1 MGLFYKF
8 TCSFYRMWSK
18 SKEML
23 ILNDSFFFFYN
34 VRAYFKNPDLQMH
47 PKALTPWIHALQVSS
62 FKFCISVKCVLSYS
76 LYSISEHHKRSA
88 IDAGQIRTTV
98 CSSDLKVSTSA
109 GDTAVLW
116 FQPGR
121 TNVWAQEGSHRLGG
135 AKSSHTHRICKDF
148 NNEPLSPNHG
158 DRSGVNKGPVHMQ
171 IRPRA
176 VAIKQQPPVWA
187 GRTHSLW
194 H

>member
-1 MGLFYKF
+1 MKQVERNADFKWLIFFIIFGLISKILICKCIQKHSLRGYMPYKF
-8 TCSFYRMWSK
+8 LLF
-18 SKEML
+18 
-23 ILNDSFFFFYN
+23 NFF
-34 VRAYFKNPDLQMH
+34 
-47 PKALTPWIHALQVSS
+47 
-62 FKFCISVKCVLSYS
+62 ISIKCVLSYS

-88 IDAGQIRTTV
+88 IDAGQIRASV